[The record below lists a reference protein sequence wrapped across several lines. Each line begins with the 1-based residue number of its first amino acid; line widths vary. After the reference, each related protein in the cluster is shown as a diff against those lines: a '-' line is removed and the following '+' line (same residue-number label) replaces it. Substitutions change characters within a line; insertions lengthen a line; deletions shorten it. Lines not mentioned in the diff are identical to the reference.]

1 MPITSNPPLIVVYFI
16 LLTKCYVSMKSL
28 SERCGSLD
36 NAQLNVTLT
45 SHLTFLM
52 ARVMKKLGTLA
63 AILSLGFLF
72 LGLFVNGTL
81 LWTGRYI
88 SPLLR
93 VSSDADAKTVRLD
106 MPVKTNGGLILL
118 SYGKLS
124 PHLRAFLGAK
134 ENRGP
139 AIRALLRSLPF
150 RGITLVPNVCH
161 YIAKSVLNL

>member
-1 MPITSNPPLIVVYFI
+1 
-16 LLTKCYVSMKSL
+16 
-28 SERCGSLD
+28 
-36 NAQLNVTLT
+36 
-45 SHLTFLM
+45 
-52 ARVMKKLGTLA
+52 MKKLGTLA

-72 LGLFVNGTL
+72 LFLGLFINRTL

-88 SPLLR
+88 SPLR
-93 VSSDADAKTVRLD
+93 KVSSDADAKTVRLD
-106 MPVKTNGGLILL
+106 MPVKTNGSLVLL

-139 AIRALLRSLPF
+139 AIRALRRSLPF

-161 YIAKSVLNL
+161 YINL